1 MKSSILMV
9 ILAIPVCLLA
19 QQKTNLGISSF
30 QLNSEINEREIKA
43 LEDEIFEVFE
53 ASEKFNIL
61 DRSRP
66 VEELKAELEQLKEES
81 NLDNPSASQP
91 GQAQGAVFLLVGEF
105 NGFGKVDDYTNERED
120 RRTGVT
126 VITRVLSV
134 GMEFSLSM
142 IDVATGELVLVKSYN
157 SSGFYRFSPGQP
169 EFIAPAQ
176 GFEKRLRE
184 KAIANASYYAKKFL
198 DEFAKPQ
205 LVLSKV
211 TKGNDEKVRKFQMEG
226 DADVWGALRMDVYVL
241 EAYEID
247 GKTEYRKAIIGE
259 AKAKK
264 RLYPG
269 LRAGKMVKGKK
280 AVRKAL
286 NNNQEVY
293 FRENNRSR
301 NLLVG
306 FFLLPLRIFGPLSTP
321 DD

>member
-1 MKSSILMV
+1 MKLSILMV

-61 DRSRP
+61 DRSKP
-66 VEELKAELEQLKEES
+66 MEELKAELEQLKEES
-81 NLDNPSASQP
+81 NLDNPSAPQP

-241 EAYEID
+241 EAYEIN

-269 LRAGKMVKGKK
+269 LRAGKIVKGKK
-280 AVRKAL
+280 AVKKAL
-286 NNNQEVY
+286 NDNQVVY

>member
-1 MKSSILMV
+1 
-9 ILAIPVCLLA
+9 
-19 QQKTNLGISSF
+19 
-30 QLNSEINEREIKA
+30 LNSEINEREIKA

-61 DRSRP
+61 DRSKP
-66 VEELKAELEQLKEES
+66 MEELKAELEQLKEES
-81 NLDNPSASQP
+81 NLDNPSAPQP

-241 EAYEID
+241 EAYEIN

-269 LRAGKMVKGKK
+269 LRAGKIVKGKK
-280 AVRKAL
+280 AVKKAL
-286 NNNQEVY
+286 NDNQVVY